1 MAFTPVRERGALG
14 KLGHILQMSDP
25 RYGALYAEQAQD
37 YERQQG
43 LAALAQQYP
52 ELAPL
57 AQLGDPGLVG
67 KAYMAKTGMGGFD
80 PASIREW
87 DRYNKMTPEQQA
99 AYLQMKR
106 ANPYNLSQDL
116 TMGPDGI
123 VRPQPGAPEA
133 NEGLAAPTEV
143 MKAREAAIQ
152 KSYNDT
158 YDRVYAQTG
167 NQDQALQAAE
177 AAAAQTA
184 DLYDRR
190 MGGLANVSSATP
202 LPAPADGGYGVPGG
216 GPDMAS
222 PSGVPRDEQARRNA
236 EMANGGLA
244 ALNDPAYDPRY
255 PVDPD
260 APAPGSGV
268 AITPPLLASQTDSA
282 SATESPG
289 NILSA
294 ADAAAAEAAA
304 QVNPEG
310 QKELVKGYAQNV
322 QKLREDAINAN
333 KLINLNQNAL
343 NILDQGIISGTAGD
357 ARLTFGRALK
367 TMGFNG
373 AEDESSNTDAYIAQ
387 RAAAVGEIIKQFG
400 SGTGLSDA
408 DREYAQK
415 AAGGN
420 IVMNE
425 DAIRRILEISDKQNR
440 WVIEQYNKEVSSIK
454 EGGMFSAATRPIDTT
469 QPDPTAQPAPGQ
481 TQTGGWS
488 IRRLD

>member
-1 MAFTPVRERGALG
+1 
-14 KLGHILQMSDP
+14 
-25 RYGALYAEQAQD
+25 
-37 YERQQG
+37 
-43 LAALAQQYP
+43 
-52 ELAPL
+52 
-57 AQLGDPGLVG
+57 
-67 KAYMAKTGMGGFD
+67 
-80 PASIREW
+80 
-87 DRYNKMTPEQQA
+87 
-99 AYLQMKR
+99 
-106 ANPYNLSQDL
+106 
-116 TMGPDGI
+116 
-123 VRPQPGAPEA
+123 
-133 NEGLAAPTEV
+133 
-143 MKAREAAIQ
+143 
-152 KSYNDT
+152 
-158 YDRVYAQTG
+158 
-167 NQDQALQAAE
+167 
-177 AAAAQTA
+177 
-184 DLYDRR
+184 
-190 MGGLANVSSATP
+190 
-202 LPAPADGGYGVPGG
+202 
-216 GPDMAS
+216 
-222 PSGVPRDEQARRNA
+222 
-236 EMANGGLA
+236 
-244 ALNDPAYDPRY
+244 
-255 PVDPD
+255 
-260 APAPGSGV
+260 
-268 AITPPLLASQTDSA
+268 LLASQTDSA

-469 QPDPTAQPAPGQ
+469 QPAPTAQPAPGQ

>member
-1 MAFTPVRERGALG
+1 
-14 KLGHILQMSDP
+14 
-25 RYGALYAEQAQD
+25 
-37 YERQQG
+37 
-43 LAALAQQYP
+43 
-52 ELAPL
+52 
-57 AQLGDPGLVG
+57 
-67 KAYMAKTGMGGFD
+67 
-80 PASIREW
+80 
-87 DRYNKMTPEQQA
+87 MTH
-99 AYLQMKR
+99 
-106 ANPYNLSQDL
+106 
-116 TMGPDGI
+116 
-123 VRPQPGAPEA
+123 
-133 NEGLAAPTEV
+133 
-143 MKAREAAIQ
+143 
-152 KSYNDT
+152 
-158 YDRVYAQTG
+158 
-167 NQDQALQAAE
+167 
-177 AAAAQTA
+177 
-184 DLYDRR
+184 
-190 MGGLANVSSATP
+190 
-202 LPAPADGGYGVPGG
+202 
-216 GPDMAS
+216 
-222 PSGVPRDEQARRNA
+222 
-236 EMANGGLA
+236 
-244 ALNDPAYDPRY
+244 
-255 PVDPD
+255 
-260 APAPGSGV
+260 
-268 AITPPLLASQTDSA
+268 
-282 SATESPG
+282 

-469 QPDPTAQPAPGQ
+469 QPAPTAQPAPGQ

>member
-57 AQLGDPGLVG
+57 AQLGDPELVG
-67 KAYMAKTGMGGFD
+67 KAYMAKMGMGGASSARVAAGQAYMQSYNAQNPGKPISLYQAMDRVARAYVPPGYTID
-80 PASIREW
+80 PETGESI
-87 DRYNKMTPEQQA
+87 PVPGLPAAQA
-99 AYLQMKR
+99 AMEQPSLAQGVEYDAMKGVNA
-106 ANPYNLSQDL
+106 AN
-116 TMGPDGI
+116 I
-123 VRPQPGAPEA
+123 
-133 NEGLAAPTEV
+133 
-143 MKAREAAIQ
+143 
-152 KSYNDT
+152 
-158 YDRVYAQTG
+158 
-167 NQDQALQAAE
+167 
-177 AAAAQTA
+177 A
-184 DLYDRR
+184 D
-190 MGGLANVSSATP
+190 
-202 LPAPADGGYGVPGG
+202 
-216 GPDMAS
+216 AS
-222 PSGVPRDEQARRNA
+222 DAQARRR
-236 EMANGGLA
+236 A
-244 ALNDPAYDPRY
+244 AGMSSGPIQWPLP
-255 PVDPD
+255 PV
-260 APAPGSGV
+260 PGSGAPMPNMV
-268 AITPPLLASQTDSA
+268 SPSDVPLQEQAAFNAGLAGLGAMGDYLGDGSYPGEPPALQGGTPAPQAA
-282 SATESPG
+282 PPNMPG
-289 NILSA
+289 DRPPS
-294 ADAAAAEAAA
+294 DAELAAAEAAA

-469 QPDPTAQPAPGQ
+469 QPAPTAQPAPGQ